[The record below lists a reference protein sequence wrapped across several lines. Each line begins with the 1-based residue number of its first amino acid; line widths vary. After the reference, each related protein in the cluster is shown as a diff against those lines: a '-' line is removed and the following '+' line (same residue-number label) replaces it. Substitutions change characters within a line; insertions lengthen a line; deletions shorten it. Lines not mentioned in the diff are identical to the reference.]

1 MRPLALPLRLAACAL
16 MLAAL
21 AAPAGAQ
28 TPAPAP
34 PVVAPPD
41 LTTPDLAVPA
51 PPVPVPVPA
60 PAPGQIT
67 ATVHAVSCGG
77 SQADGTDAIDTTPG
91 YFAPPRGGGPPVPW
105 NDFEVAGDALDAA
118 ATVRDL
124 VEPAFKKLQTTS
136 EPERTVG
143 IAAAVAAYG
152 YQLLGVSTVQSP
164 SGVVA
169 SLRLARLPVVR
180 KVDITIRDRGIRQS
194 LSTALLDEEVRRRLQ
209 VKVGSYVPQ
218 SHEARHCK
226 LIEEQRHVEDYLHDE
241 GYYSARVTVTEARSS
256 SVETGTKLE
265 VIVYLGAAYTPQKR
279 PPILHPSGE
288 LNVSQDEIWKVFDHC
303 ATQFGTNEHRL
314 CFGTARFTRTQ
325 HQADL
330 VAVTNLFHKKG
341 YPAARVTSDYS
352 PTGSFDR
359 QSNEVRFKIIVD
371 QRRFLDVSFENI
383 DFDGVGITN
392 DQLREQLTFDAAG
405 SADDVEAANS
415 ARALALYLQK
425 RGHFEARVTWT
436 RERVAESSLN
446 AGFDRLHY
454 WIDLGPTR
462 AVLDVE
468 FQGVKALD
476 AADLREL
483 VYTKANRLAGT
494 LFGTNASATSDQ
506 LAADV
511 ERIALAYHDAGY
523 RDARVAVTAATKPEA
538 LDNAALTAALVSAD
552 RGDGLYVKFTVDEG
566 TATLLDRAE
575 IMVDG
580 DALLCD
586 GLITRLGE
594 LYGETKPIRRVPMPA
609 LPTGGGACALET
621 PNLKFKEAD
630 VQRTGEALRDWLWNH
645 GRTRATVDYRW
656 EVDGP
661 HRVVARYQVRRTDAL
676 TMGKVVVR
684 GNFATRS
691 SVITGANGELKLFE
705 GQPLTADSLAQ
716 AAQKLRATGLF
727 DSVSVQ
733 LPNLCS
739 TPDPACIPASNEV
752 NAVVVVQERY
762 DYLAQVELS
771 TGYSSYSSFFGTV
784 ALSQRNI
791 AGLGIYGEAS
801 VTEGT
806 KIFSVDGTL
815 RIPRWLMRR
824 AQRALGIGTPSDNLQ
839 TELTGFIRNQ
849 DTPNFG
855 EVQTKGLSLALT
867 YAPPARARSTPT
879 AHAQSFVVG
888 LHYDFRLRDRNIDAL
903 RPIGV
908 DSDQSQVPVSTRT
921 GSVGLTVELDRRVD
935 RHGSLSPLSPE
946 AGYRVGATA
955 SIASVYLLGQDEFI
969 KLTATGTK
977 YWPVGANLVIRA
989 DLRYDQGLPLFG
1001 AVLLPEV
1008 ERYFAGGDSTVRGY
1022 DDDKLSTEI
1031 VQVTVPPLGTVQQ
1044 LRILPSGG
1052 NIRAMSSLDAQLHV
1066 YSVFATALFTDAGMI
1081 TNQWST
1087 VTPHDV
1093 RPSVGMALLR
1103 AVTPFG
1109 TLAVE
1114 YAVPLLPHLGDDPR
1128 GRFHISFA
1136 ARAQF

>member
-1 MRPLALPLRLAACAL
+1 MRPPALPAALLLRLAAGLLVLVAL
-16 MLAAL
+16 GSVAR
-21 AAPAGAQ
+21 AQ
-28 TPAPAP
+28 VPVPAP
-34 PVVAPPD
+34 PVAPPD

-51 PPVPVPVPA
+51 PPVPVPAA
-60 PAPGQIT
+60 PPGT
-67 ATVHAVSCGG
+67 VKATVHAVSCGG
-77 SQADGTDAIDTTPG
+77 SQADGTDAIETTPG
-91 YFAPPRGGGPPVPW
+91 WFAPPRVGGPPVPW
-105 NDFEVAGDALDAA
+105 NDFEITGDPLDAA
-118 ATVRDL
+118 ATVREL

-143 IAAAVAAYG
+143 IAAAVAAFG
-152 YQLLGVSTVQSP
+152 YQLLGVSTFQSP

-169 SLRLARLPVVR
+169 ALHLARLPIVR

-209 VKVGSYVPQ
+209 VKVGSYLPQ

-226 LIEEQRHVEDYLHDE
+226 LVEEQRRVEDYLHDE
-241 GYYSARVTVTEARSS
+241 GYYSARVTVAEARSS
-256 SVETGTKLE
+256 SVVTGMKLD
-265 VIVYLGAAYTPQKR
+265 VFVYLGAAYEPQKR
-279 PPILHPSGE
+279 PPILHPNGE
-288 LNVSQDEIWKVFDHC
+288 LNVSQEEIWKVFDHC
-303 ATQFGTNEHRL
+303 ATQIGTTEHRI

-330 VAVTNLFHKKG
+330 VAVAALFHKKG

-359 QSNEVRFKIIVD
+359 QTDEVRFNIIVD
-371 QRRFLDVSFENI
+371 QRRFLDVSFENL
-383 DFDGVGITN
+383 DFDAVGITN

-405 SADDVEAANS
+405 SADDVEAQNS

-436 RERVAESSLN
+436 RERVAETTVN

-462 AVLDVE
+462 AVQGVE
-468 FQGVKALD
+468 FQGVKELD
-476 AADLREL
+476 PTDLRAL

-494 LFGTNASATSDQ
+494 LFGTNASATSEQ

-511 ERIALAYHDAGY
+511 ERIAIAYHDAGY
-523 RDARVAVTAATKPEA
+523 RDARVTVTAATTPEA
-538 LDNAALTAALVSAD
+538 LDNAALAAALVSAD
-552 RGDGLYVKFTVDEG
+552 RGDGLYVKFTVAEG
-566 TATLLDRAE
+566 TATLLERAE
-575 IMVDG
+575 IVVDG

-609 LPTGGGACALET
+609 GACALET

-656 EVDGP
+656 EVSGP

-691 SVITGANGELKLFE
+691 SVITGPNGELKLFE
-705 GQPLTADSLAQ
+705 GQPLTANSLAQ

-727 DSVSVQ
+727 ESVSVQ

-752 NAVVVVQERY
+752 NAIVVVQERY

-784 ALSQRNI
+784 ALSQRNL

-839 TELTGFIRNQ
+839 TELTGFVRNQ

-879 AHAQSFVVG
+879 EHAQAFVVG

-903 RPIGV
+903 RPVGV

-921 GSVGLTVELDRRVD
+921 GSVGLTLELDRRID
-935 RHGSLSPLSPE
+935 RRGALSPLAPE

-955 SIASVYLLGQDEFI
+955 AIASKLLLGQDEFI

-989 DLRYDQGLPLFG
+989 DLRYDQGVPLFG
-1001 AVLLPEV
+1001 SVLLPEV
-1008 ERYFAGGDSTVRGY
+1008 ERFFAGGDSTVRGY

-1031 VQVTVPPLGTVQQ
+1031 VEVGVPPLGNVKQ

-1087 VTPHDV
+1087 VTGHDV

-1109 TLAVE
+1109 TLAIE
-1114 YAVPLLPHLGDDPR
+1114 YAIPLLPHLGDDPR